1 MAGRISVPMISIC
14 LMTFSRG
21 TPPKSIWA
29 IALVTELFMLIKDSL
44 NNLLWTADIHDI
56 MRVTSLHESSMRKTA
71 SVGAFHSF
79 IDMRV
84 VLVKRFLGIVCDKE
98 EAGRCD
104 RKGRWVMAVLS
115 GCFPVS
121 ANRTL
126 EVPGMRIR

>member
-84 VLVKRFLGIVCDKE
+84 VLVSAFSASSAIKKKPAV
-98 EAGRCD
+98 ATGRGDGSWPFCLAAS
-104 RKGRWVMAVLS
+104 R
-115 GCFPVS
+115 
-121 ANRTL
+121 
-126 EVPGMRIR
+126 